1 MLKKMLNKITLIL
14 ITFASFHACT
24 TTSKNEQ
31 NTSVYFRK
39 DIAIKTDKIILFPT
53 MYLTK
58 HNFVEENKI
67 FKGTLIDA
75 KITSSWA
82 SNLNKATLLPI
93 PRQVLNEIPAA
104 WESMYILASMMDNS
118 EEIKKN
124 VNNSVLEKFV
134 HNITKKYGKNSVLA
148 LSVVFENENEYIST
162 HTVHKNI
169 GLYDTKSMSW
179 KWITKDTFDSS
190 FIPVPYDVAVGK
202 IISNS
207 FDAVKKQ
214 NKDKLF

>member
-1 MLKKMLNKITLIL
+1 MLKKIVNKITLIS
-14 ITFASFHACT
+14 IAFASITACT
-24 TTSKNEQ
+24 TTSKSEQ
-31 NTSVYFRK
+31 NTAVYFRS

-53 MYLTK
+53 MYLTR
-58 HNFVEENKI
+58 HNFIQENKN

-75 KITSSWA
+75 KIAASWA
-82 SNLNKATLLPI
+82 SNLNKAKLIPI
-93 PRQVLNEIPAA
+93 PRQILNEIPAA
-104 WESMYILASMMDNS
+104 WESLDILTSMMDNS

-124 VNNSVLEKFV
+124 ENNSVVEKFV

-148 LSVVFENENEYIST
+148 FSVVFEDESEYIST
-162 HTVHKNI
+162 NTVHKNI
-169 GLYDTKSMSW
+169 GLYDTNSMSW
-179 KWITKDTFDSS
+179 KWITKDVFNSN
-190 FIPVPYDVAVGK
+190 FVPVPYEVAVGK